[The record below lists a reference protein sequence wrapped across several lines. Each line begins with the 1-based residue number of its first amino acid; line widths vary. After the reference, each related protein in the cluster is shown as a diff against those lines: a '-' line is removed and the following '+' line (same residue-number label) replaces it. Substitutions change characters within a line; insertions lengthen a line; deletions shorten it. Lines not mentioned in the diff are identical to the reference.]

1 MLFYLQGVALF
12 VLTTVFLA
20 VLIDFRRF
28 VCCWTT
34 CEKFM
39 LTNGLSSL
47 IKSLMTLKVLSLQ
60 VFDEL
65 TGLGGENSL
74 FLFSKSLT

>member
-1 MLFYLQGVALF
+1 
-12 VLTTVFLA
+12 
-20 VLIDFRRF
+20 
-28 VCCWTT
+28 
-34 CEKFM
+34 M